1 MDISGLM
8 MLNPLNLHG
17 VYVNSINI
25 SVRLER
31 KKKSHDL
38 PLRVSE
44 QMKRSKPQK
53 YRQEYLIGKVEQG
66 HQDEHSCGNCKA
78 NLLI

>member
-53 YRQEYLIGKVEQG
+53 YIQENLIGKVET
-66 HQDEHSCGNCKA
+66 HRP
-78 NLLI
+78 

>member
-8 MLNPLNLHG
+8 MLNLLNLHG

-31 KKKSHDL
+31 KKKKSHDL

-44 QMKRSKPQK
+44 QMKRRKPQK
-53 YRQEYLIGKVEQG
+53 Y
-66 HQDEHSCGNCKA
+66 
-78 NLLI
+78 